1 MSATGSRNGHEPRRP
16 DGAQV
21 LLLTPFT
28 EDGEVDERSLAAL
41 VEYVLAAG
49 IDGVV
54 GLGTTGEFFT
64 LSLDEQARLMTLL
77 AEQVRGRVPLT
88 FGIGNTATS
97 VSIALARHAQELGA
111 DCVMLQSPYYF
122 AHASDAIDAH
132 FLAVAN
138 AVDIPVMVYDG
149 SAGIELSVERIHS
162 LNRRAANIR
171 YVKMSV
177 PDPAKVG
184 AMRAGAPAVEPLA
197 GDENMLL
204 MGMRQGAIGSTVG
217 WGNVAPDKIA
227 GIHRAFERGDLD
239 AARAMQLR
247 SVVPAVAVCITAK
260 NAYIRCYKEILAAK
274 GVIASPTTRLPLT
287 PLDAIR
293 KEEVLAAMREL
304 SVL

>member
-1 MSATGSRNGHEPRRP
+1 MSPGNGAHPRP

-21 LLLTPFT
+21 LLLTPFD
-28 EDGEVDERSLAAL
+28 EDGAVDERSLAAL
-41 VEYVLAAG
+41 IEYVIGGGVDG
-49 IDGVV
+49 IVA
-54 GLGTTGEFFT
+54 LGTTGEFFT
-64 LSLDEQARLMTLL
+64 LSLDEQARLMTLV

-88 FGIGNTATS
+88 YGIGNTATS
-97 VSIALARHAQELGA
+97 VSIELARRAQELGA
-111 DCVMLQSPYYF
+111 ACVLLQSPYYF

-138 AVDIPVMVYDG
+138 AVDLPVMVYDG
-149 SAGIELSVERIHS
+149 SAGIELSVEHVHS
-162 LNRRAANIR
+162 LSQRAANIR

-184 AMRAGAPAVEPLA
+184 AMVAGAPAVEALA

-204 MGMRQGAIGSTVG
+204 MGLRHGAIGSTVG
-217 WGNVAPDKIA
+217 WSNVDPEAIA
-227 GIHRAFERGDLD
+227 GIHRAFEAGDLD
-239 AARAMQLR
+239 RARALQLHK
-247 SVVPAVAVCITAK
+247 VVPAVAVCITAK

-287 PLDAIR
+287 PLDEIR
-293 KEEVLAAMREL
+293 KDEVLAAMREL

>member
-1 MSATGSRNGHEPRRP
+1 MSAARRNGHESRP
-16 DGAQV
+16 PAGAQV

-41 VEYVLAAG
+41 VEYVIGGG
-49 IDGVV
+49 IDGIV

-97 VSIALARHAQELGA
+97 VSIQLARHAQELGA

-132 FLAVAN
+132 FLAVAH
-138 AVDIPVMVYDG
+138 AVDLPVMVYDG
-149 SAGIELSVERIHS
+149 SAGIELGIEQIDS
-162 LNRRAANIR
+162 LHRRAANIR

-184 AMRAGAPAVEPLA
+184 AMRIGAPAVEPLA

-204 MGMRQGAIGSTVG
+204 MGLRHGAIGSTVG
-217 WGNVAPDKIA
+217 WSNVAPDAIA
-227 GIHRAFERGDLD
+227 GIHRHFEAGELD
-239 AARAMQLR
+239 AARALQLR
-247 SVVPAVAVCITAK
+247 EVVPAVAVCITAK

-274 GVIASPTTRLPLT
+274 GVIASPTTRLPLM
-287 PLDAIR
+287 PLDEIR
-293 KEEVLAAMREL
+293 KDEVLAAMREL
-304 SVL
+304 GVL

>member
-1 MSATGSRNGHEPRRP
+1 MSTHAGNGRAPQP
-16 DGAQV
+16 LAGAQL

-41 VEYVLAAG
+41 VEYVIAAG
-49 IDGVV
+49 IDGIV

-64 LSLDEQARLMTLL
+64 LSVDEQAQLMGVL
-77 AEQVRGRVPLT
+77 AEQVRRRVPLT

-138 AVDIPVMVYDG
+138 AVDLPLMVYDG

-162 LNRRAANIR
+162 LHQRAANIR

-184 AMRAGAPAVEPLA
+184 AMRAGAPDVEALA
-197 GDENMLL
+197 GDENMML
-204 MGMRQGAIGSTVG
+204 MGLRQGAIGSTVG
-217 WGNVAPDKIA
+217 WGNVAPDAIA

-239 AARAMQLR
+239 AARAIQLR
-247 SVVPAVAVCITAK
+247 QVVPAVAVCITAK

-287 PLDAIR
+287 PLDEIR
-293 KEEVLAAMREL
+293 KDEVLSAMREL
-304 SVL
+304 SIL

>member
-1 MSATGSRNGHEPRRP
+1 MSAAGNGAGPQAP
-16 DGAQV
+16 TGAQV
-21 LLLTPFT
+21 LLLTPFD

-41 VEYVLAAG
+41 VEYVIGGG
-49 IDGVV
+49 IDGIV

-64 LSLDEQARLMTLL
+64 LSLDEQVRVMGLL

-97 VSIALARHAQELGA
+97 VSIELARRSQELGA

-138 AVDIPVMVYDG
+138 AVDLPVMVYDG

-162 LNRRAANIR
+162 LHQRAANIR
-171 YVKMSV
+171 YVKMSI

-204 MGMRQGAIGSTVG
+204 MGLRHGAIGSTVG
-217 WGNVAPDKIA
+217 WSNVDPEAIA
-227 GIHRAFERGDLD
+227 QIHRRYEEGDLD
-239 AARAMQLR
+239 GARALLLR
-247 SVVPAVAVCITAK
+247 KVVPAVAVCITAK

-287 PLDAIR
+287 PLDPIR
-293 KEEVLAAMREL
+293 KEEVLAAMTEL
-304 SVL
+304 AVL